1 MSQLMNCFF
10 SYNKYLFYCCS
21 VVVLSM
27 LFSHQCFGSEKAAFE
42 YEITVVDPEGLPL
55 PGVNVVAEDGSFH
68 NITDI
73 EGKLLLTNTTYS
85 TEYTFSYIGFKTIT
99 LPFYKIRQMAGQV
112 VLQPATEELPTVIV
126 VGRRDEKPQEIP
138 YKVGTIDQKEIAFY
152 NSQTTA
158 DALVQN
164 EQVFVQKSQMG
175 GGSVNIRGFEANKV
189 LLVVDGVRLNNIIYR
204 AGHLQDAIKVD
215 PNMLQQMEV
224 FYGPGSLNYGSDAL
238 GGVVHFRTKD
248 PKLWKPEDGGD
259 GNVSETR
266 AMLRFSSANQE
277 KTAHLDF
284 NFGGEK
290 WGTLTSFNFTDFED
304 LRAGAVRPDKYPTF
318 GSRERF
324 VTREDGQDKIFLTR
338 DTNVQTPT
346 GYTQFDL
353 MQKIKFQP
361 NKDQYFLL
369 NLQYSNTTDIPRYD
383 FLQETHSDGSFV
395 FAEWYYGPQQRMMA
409 SLKSQTFATN
419 SLFNKMTVIAAVQKI
434 DEDRYTRELDK
445 LWRQYTLED
454 VYVLS
459 LTADFDKRIGESSVL
474 TYGVDASHNILF
486 SDAGQVNVETRELA
500 AGVMTRYPSGG
511 SDMTLAGAYSNL
523 RWQSRDSVFGIFG
536 GLRYTWAQLYATYED
551 NPGDPFRYEPYFYT
565 RGFETVNSKLTWSA
579 GATVNTKDKWEFR
592 AMASTAFHAPNIDDF
607 AKYRVRN
614 FFVRVPNPD
623 LKPEETINGEIALG
637 KEFGS
642 LQKRS
647 GINAKITSSFYY
659 TRLFN
664 AMVEQD
670 FYLNGDTSQ
679 TTLFNENDGN
689 EYRVRAIVNE
699 KEAYIVGG
707 NIDAEI
713 TFGKQWD
720 VYASAGLSKGRLLE
734 DGEAAGYLDHIPPL
748 FGKAGISFKT
758 GKFKI
763 AYVFRFNGAKPVE
776 EYGGGEDNLENATPD
791 GTYAWQTH
799 NLYTKFDLYRG
810 ISLDLSVENILDFH
824 YRPFSSG
831 VSAAGRNFIVALR
844 GNF

>member
-1 MSQLMNCFF
+1 MMNFATSPASKYLPVYLFFAFF
-10 SYNKYLFYCCS
+10 S
-21 VVVLSM
+21 VLSTP
-27 LFSHQCFGSEKAAFE
+27 LIADTFDFE
-42 YEITVVDPEGLPL
+42 YEITVVDPTGQPL
-55 PGVNVVAEDGSFH
+55 PGVNVVAVDGSFQ
-68 NITDI
+68 NITDVD
-73 EGKLLLTNTTYS
+73 GKLLLTNASYS
-85 TEYTFSYIGFKTIT
+85 TEYTFSYIGFKTQT
-99 LPFYKIRQMAGQV
+99 LPFYKIRQFAGRI
-112 VLQPATEELPTVIV
+112 VLQPSLEDLPTVIV

-138 YKVGTIDQKEIAFY
+138 YKVGTISAEQIAFL

-158 DALVQN
+158 DALMQN

-175 GGSVNIRGFEANKV
+175 GGSINIRGFEANKV

-248 PKLWKPEDGGD
+248 PELWKPENGGE
-259 GNVSETR
+259 NHVRSTN
-266 AMLRFSSANQE
+266 AMIRYSTANQE
-277 KTAHLDF
+277 KTAHVDF

-290 WGTLTSFNFTDFED
+290 WGSLTSFNYSKFED
-304 LRAGAVRPDKYPTF
+304 LRAGANRPDEYPTF

-324 VTREDGQDKIFLTR
+324 VIREDGQDKIFLTR
-338 DTNVQTPT
+338 DTNIQTPT
-346 GYTQFDL
+346 GYTQFDI

-361 NKDQYFLL
+361 NKNQYFLL

-395 FAEWYYGPQQRMMA
+395 FSEWYYGPQQRMLA
-409 SLKSQTFATN
+409 SLKSQTYASN
-419 SLFNKMTVIAAVQKI
+419 SLFNKMTIIGAVQRV
-434 DEDRYTRELDK
+434 DEDRYERELDK

-459 LTADFDKRIGESSVL
+459 LTADFDKRIGTSSVL
-474 TYGVDASHNILF
+474 TYGVDVSHNILY
-486 SDAGQVNVETRELA
+486 SEAGQVNVETEELA

-511 SDMTLAGAYSNL
+511 SDMTLAGAYTNL
-523 RWQSRDSVFGIFG
+523 RWQSQDSIFGLFG

-551 NPGDPFRYEPYFYT
+551 NPSDPFRYEPFFYT
-565 RGFETVNSKLTWSA
+565 HGFQTVNSRLTWSL
-579 GATVNTKDKWEFR
+579 GGTINTKDKWELR

-614 FFVRVPNPD
+614 FFVRVPNPG
-623 LKPEETINGEIALG
+623 LKPEETINGEVTIG
-637 KEFGS
+637 KEIGS
-642 LQKRS
+642 LQAKS
-647 GINAKITSSFYY
+647 GFNSKFSGSFFY
-659 TRLFN
+659 TKLFN

-670 FYLNGDTSQ
+670 FYLNGDPTQ

-699 KEAYIVGG
+699 KEAFIVGG
-707 NIDAEI
+707 SVAADFSI
-713 TFGKQWD
+713 GSHWD
-720 VYASAGLSKGRLLE
+720 VHASAGLSKGRVLE
-734 DGEAAGYLDHIPPL
+734 DGETAGYLDHIPPL
-748 FGKAGISFKT
+748 FGRAGITYQKGRFQV
-758 GKFKI
+758 
-763 AYVFRFNGAKPVE
+763 AYVFRFNGEKPVE
-776 EYGGGEDNLENATPD
+776 EYGGGEDNIENATPD

-799 NLYTKFDLYRG
+799 NLYSKVDLFKG
-810 ISLDLSVENILDFH
+810 FSLDVGVENILDFH

-831 VSAAGRNFIVALR
+831 VSAPGRNFIVALR